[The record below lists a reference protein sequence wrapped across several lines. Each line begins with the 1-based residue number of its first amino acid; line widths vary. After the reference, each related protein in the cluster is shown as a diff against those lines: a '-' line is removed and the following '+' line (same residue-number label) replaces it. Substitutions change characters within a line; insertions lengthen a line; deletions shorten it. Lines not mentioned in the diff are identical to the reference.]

1 MHNIISFNSIPA
13 LRYFIRRLHGQRG
26 IGLVETLVAIAI
38 LGVGV
43 TAFVTDLSAGSI
55 AVNVQNETTLAQGL
69 AQTQMEV
76 IKAAPYDK
84 TGRSYRPV
92 DSPDGYTIRIDAG
105 PVEGNENKK
114 NIQQVSVTILHNE
127 NKILT
132 LEDYKVNR

>member
-1 MHNIISFNSIPA
+1 MNNFSSIRGLKKIL
-13 LRYFIRRLHGQRG
+13 LRLSGQRG

-55 AVNVQNETTLAQGL
+55 AVNVQNENTLAQGL

-84 TGRSYRPV
+84 TGKSYLPV
-92 DSPDGYTIRIDAG
+92 DAPENYTIEIAAASPAG
-105 PVEGNENKK
+105 QKADK
-114 NIQQVSVTILHNE
+114 QKTLQKVSVTIKHNH
-127 NKILT
+127 NIVLT
-132 LEDYKVNR
+132 LEEYKVNR

>member
-1 MHNIISFNSIPA
+1 MKITKSIPGLNKII
-13 LRYFIRRLHGQRG
+13 LRLSGQRG

-55 AVNVQNETTLAQGL
+55 AVNVQNENTLAQGL
-69 AQTQMEV
+69 AQSQMEA

-84 TGRSYRPV
+84 TGKSYLPV
-92 DSPDGYTIRIDAG
+92 EAPENYTIEISTEYPGDGKAD
-105 PVEGNENKK
+105 KQK
-114 NIQQVSVTILHNE
+114 SLQQVSVTIKHHDNSV
-127 NKILT
+127 LT